1 MKKQSYKKLYMQI
14 FEDRCIDGEDGRYVV
29 CVDDP
34 NQRIYEGQIT
44 TWNFSHIKSKG
55 AYPELKYDPDNIDIV
70 SANWHGGQ
78 HSSGEFKSYLPL
90 T

>member
-1 MKKQSYKKLYMQI
+1 MKKSYKKLYKEI
-14 FEDRCIDGEDGRYVV
+14 FDERSVEDETGRYVV

-55 AYPELKYDPDNIDIV
+55 AYPELKYDKNNIRIV
-70 SANWHGGQ
+70 SAGFHGSE
-78 HSSGEFKSYLPL
+78 HSSGEFHNYLPL
-90 T
+90 I